1 MRIGIE
7 VPFEVIADVCAEK
20 LEGDHY
26 CDWLAL
32 DDDRHFYYLFYSD
45 IDDHF
50 SYFFYIQSQVIFL
63 APVDSLHQLTRA

>member
-20 LEGDHY
+20 LGDHY

-50 SYFFYIQSQVIFL
+50 SYFFTFRVRSF
-63 APVDSLHQLTRA
+63 SLHQLTVFIS